1 MNFTDKIID
10 KFNLSPA
17 KKKVVTNLIWAVAG
31 KITTLLGSLLVGIL
45 VARYLGPQQYGLMN
59 YVFSYVMLFQVFAT
73 FGLDNIEIREEA
85 KNPENKDKIIGTAFC
100 LKIAFAILTIGAI
113 ILISELSEADALTR
127 WMIYIYSLSIVMN
140 TFSVI
145 RNHFTALVWNEYI
158 VKTEILRTII
168 GAGVKIVLLLIHA
181 PLWGFI
187 CATLFDTILLAG
199 GYITSYRKKIGQIS
213 LWKFDKPTAFYLIK
227 QSFPLLL
234 SGAAIIIYQKIDQVM
249 LGNMIDKQSVGFYS
263 VAGKFTELCIFVPT
277 ILSQTIT
284 PILVKLY
291 ENNVTE
297 YKNKAQSFMNLTI
310 WGTVVGCLIICLIA
324 SPLIRYTFGPQYI
337 SSIALLQIMVFKVIG
352 YAFAQTTGAMIVI
365 EKKQQLV
372 VIRNIIGCIT
382 SIGLNLL
389 LIPLWGVKG
398 AVITSVITA
407 FCTGFLS
414 HIFIPRYHTI
424 LRMQIV
430 CVLIGWKDLL
440 SIPLKRIKIL
450 SSK

>member
-17 KKKVVTNLIWAVAG
+17 KKKVVKNLIWAVAG

-199 GYITSYRKKIGQIS
+199 GYITSYRRKIGLIS

-324 SPLIRYTFGPQYI
+324 SPLIRYTFGIQYLY
-337 SSIALLQIMVFKVIG
+337 SIPILQIMVFKVVG
-352 YAFAQTTGAMIVI
+352 YAQAQASGAMIVV
-365 EKKQQLV
+365 ENKHKYV
-372 VIRNIIGCIT
+372 VIRNIIGCIMCVV
-382 SIGLNLL
+382 LNCL
-389 LIPLWGVKG
+389 LIPIYGVIG
-398 AVITSVITA
+398 AAISSVLTA
-407 FCTGFLS
+407 ICTGYLS
-414 HIFIPRYHTI
+414 HLIIPQYKTI
-424 LRMQIV
+424 LVMQTRAFLV
-430 CVLIGWKDLL
+430 GWKDLMNL
-440 SIPLKRIKIL
+440 SHYK
-450 SSK
+450 SF